1 MSQVSAAGA
10 GRAAAALLL
19 ACAAVSGC
27 VPLLLIPVAN
37 MAADGLAT
45 GLESLQS
52 DVSDEPGNPPVIPE
66 VSPGDAAVGK
76 PELGA
81 EAQFIYNVGTRA
93 MYE

>member
-1 MSQVSAAGA
+1 MSRASAARA

-19 ACAAVSGC
+19 ACATVSGC

-45 GLESLQS
+45 GLESLRS

-66 VSPGDAAVGK
+66 GSPGDAAAGN

-81 EAQFIYNVGTRA
+81 ESEFI
-93 MYE
+93 